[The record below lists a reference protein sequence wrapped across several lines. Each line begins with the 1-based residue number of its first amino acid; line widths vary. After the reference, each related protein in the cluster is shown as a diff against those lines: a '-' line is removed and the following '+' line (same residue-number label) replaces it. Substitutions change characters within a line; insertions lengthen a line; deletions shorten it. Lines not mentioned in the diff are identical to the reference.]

1 MRDLLAAC
9 VELDTLAVDVYGLFA
24 TATND
29 AELAAIFRQLQGEE
43 REHLAWWADVQGRL
57 DAGDVVP
64 VGPGV
69 HVTAYMKAIVSTLR
83 SMLGGTQRA
92 LSDDDML
99 ALAASLEFFALDP
112 IFAQLI
118 RESDPAVGEVRLC
131 AYDHHIERLV
141 ATMEVRRSWTLAPH
155 IAMLRASSEGPILGL
170 GGEGLHDHVTGLPRR
185 QVAEQAV
192 GELCADPDRHDEP
205 ITVALV
211 ELALGPL
218 YRKNPQRA
226 EHELLHMVSAMTSLL
241 RFTDLLARID
251 THCFAV
257 VMPATTNST
266 AKAAISAVAN
276 AISSIATGAADGVAS
291 RWVTAAVV
299 TIPAGYRCDSDIVLS
314 TAEELLGDVRSAGES
329 LGVREL
335 G

>member
-24 TATND
+24 TATDD
-29 AELAAIFRQLQGEE
+29 ADLASIFHQLQNEE
-43 REHLAWWADVQGRL
+43 CQHLAWWADVQRRL

-83 SMLGGTQRA
+83 AMLGTTRRA
-92 LSDDDML
+92 LTDDDML
-99 ALAASLEFFALDP
+99 SLAASLEFFALDP

-118 RESDPAVGEVRLC
+118 RESDPADGESRLG
-131 AYDHHIERLV
+131 AYDDHIERLV
-141 ATMEVRRSWTLAPH
+141 STMEARRSWTLAPH
-155 IAMLRASSEGPILGL
+155 IAMLRASDGPVLGL

-192 GELCADPDRHDEP
+192 GELCVDPGRHDDP
-205 ITVALV
+205 ITLSIID
-211 ELALGPL
+211 LSLGPL
-218 YRKNPQRA
+218 YRKSPQKA
-226 EHELLHMVSAMTSLL
+226 EHDLLHMVSAMTSLL

-251 THCFAV
+251 THRFAV
-257 VMPATTNST
+257 VMPATTAST
-266 AKAAISAVAN
+266 AKATVSAIAN

-299 TIPAGYRCDSDIVLS
+299 TLPAGYRCDSDIVFS
-314 TAEELLGDVRSAGES
+314 AAEELLGDVRSAGDS
-329 LGVREL
+329 IGVREL